1 LQLILA
7 TLPLSRR
14 LYGNGGTG
22 VDTLNTIEQISLP
35 FPATGAYRFYVTA
48 KALPY
53 SSTQQYSIVITC
65 NGKVATP

>member
-1 LQLILA
+1 M
-7 TLPLSRR
+7 
-14 LYGNGGTG
+14 
-22 VDTLNTIEQISLP
+22 DTLNTVEQINVV

-53 SSTQQYSIVITC
+53 SASQQYSIVITC